1 MQTNIL
7 SIINRKIVTGLYI
20 GRDTVDLVVLK
31 GTIKGPKLVK
41 FGQTRIYPKD
51 DHSED
56 EIIVSGSASDVSPEN
71 IAQKEKPVKTKDD
84 YITEA
89 IQRVFKENNLKM
101 GSVVCA
107 ISSEDAMVRYFQ
119 MPKIPKQEWNSA
131 VNFEA
136 KRYIPFRMEEVASDF
151 RVVSSKRPSNSMDV
165 VFIAVKQRIIERFV
179 TLVEKAG
186 VKPVIIEPAPFSL
199 MRAFNAADQISP
211 RVNTAIVNIEA
222 KGANI
227 NILRNGVP
235 YIIRDVSFDESYSE
249 SGSFEPVFEKLL
261 ADIKLSFD
269 FYEKQFPSEVIDKII
284 IYSHMPL
291 ENWHELVGKELQ
303 IPVEVGD
310 PLRGIRIK
318 KGVVPPRLAI
328 AFGLALRG
336 ISDPYIDINL
346 YKEKFLT
353 YKRKEF
359 FIKMLFLEA
368 SVAIFALILLKVLCM
383 KAIAPLSK
391 EFNETLKERPKA
403 EVSIKNDDLGALE
416 RLKNEMEAK
425 KTLLDN
431 VMSRRVYLTNKLTAL
446 ANKTQNNIWFTELN
460 YEEKVDKKDP
470 SRMSRK
476 LNIKGYCVIMGNI
489 SETDAINNFLM
500 DLRENKSIREGLSK
514 ADILS
519 VERMEIEGEK
529 VAGFEILFT
538 GP

>member
-119 MPKIPKQEWNSA
+119 MPKIPKQEWSSA

-151 RVVSSKRPSNSMDV
+151 RVVGSKGPSNSMDV

-235 YIIRDVSFDESYSE
+235 YIIRDVPFDESYSE

-284 IYSHMPL
+284 IYSYMPL

-446 ANKTQNNIWFTELN
+446 ANKTQNNIWLTELN

-489 SETDAINNFLM
+489 SETDAINNFLI